1 MKNLSDKDI
10 LKLVKDIKDACNS
23 VQVSGI
29 SSGCSD
35 GNRSTR
41 RAANTALLFN

>member
-23 VQVSGI
+23 VQGIVSGVRDI
-29 SSGCSD
+29 I
-35 GNRSTR
+35 RMFR
-41 RAANTALLFN
+41 R